1 MAEADPR
8 DRDRL
13 GMPRGLGEG
22 VRQVAVVTLKTRF
35 ALLASS
41 VWRYSHLPGHHLLT
55 YPLTAYRSPLTAA
68 FRTIHHSPLSP
79 LHFGLGTADKSVA
92 YFRALTLEM
101 HFAASFHLPAAAS
114 WCLQVPQL
122 LLMHYTVDALVEFCS
137 RSVHINRFQ
146 LSNT

>member
-55 YPLTAYRSPLTAA
+55 YPLTAHRSPLTAY
-68 FRTIHHSPLSP
+68 RCLPHYSPL
-79 LHFGLGTADKSVA
+79 T
-92 YFRALTLEM
+92 T
-101 HFAASFHLPAAAS
+101 
-114 WCLQVPQL
+114 
-122 LLMHYTVDALVEFCS
+122 
-137 RSVHINRFQ
+137 
-146 LSNT
+146 

>member
-1 MAEADPR
+1 M
-8 DRDRL
+8 
-13 GMPRGLGEG
+13 GL
-22 VRQVAVVTLKTRF
+22 RQVAVVTLKTRF

-55 YPLTAYRSPLTAA
+55 YPLTTHRLPLPSALFT
-68 FRTIHHSPLSP
+68 THHSLLSP

-101 HFAASFHLPAAAS
+101 HFAASFHLPPTAS
-114 WCLQVPQL
+114 CCLVVPQL
-122 LLMHYTVDALVEFCS
+122 LLMHYTVVALVEFCS